1 MGRGPGHRLGRARRR
16 RLAGRHR
23 APRPGRAVVLHH
35 PAGRVD
41 GPAVGAV
48 LHGHRARRTGRDG
61 DGAGCRRPGGRRP
74 HPHPVSAPAGSAWGV
89 RRPGGR
95 EFALMAV
102 GVVGISL
109 SGPLTAL
116 VTAPALAIA
125 FWRNAAGA
133 VLLAPVL
140 ATRERATLRGLRLRH
155 LGSSVIAGLF
165 LAGHFAAWLPSLS
178 MTSVGAS
185 IALVTTTPVWTTL
198 VARLSGV
205 RLPVQVWWGLLL
217 AVVGAALIAGVDV
230 TVSTRALAGDGL
242 ATLGA
247 IFAAGYVLAGAR
259 ARQRLATSAYT
270 ITCYSV
276 CALVVAGA
284 PLVVGSPLAGFS
296 ARDWLLIAAITVCA
310 QLLGHTLL
318 NLVLSSVGPTVVS
331 LAVLLEVP
339 GALIVALVL
348 LQQAPP
354 LLALP
359 GMAAV
364 VAGVAL
370 VVRASRPATLVEP
383 AT

>member
-1 MGRGPGHRLGRARRR
+1 VSSA
-16 RLAGRHR
+16 
-23 APRPGRAVVLHH
+23 AP
-35 PAGRVD
+35 
-41 GPAVGAV
+41 
-48 LHGHRARRTGRDG
+48 
-61 DGAGCRRPGGRRP
+61 
-74 HPHPVSAPAGSAWGV
+74 SAWAV
-89 RRPGGR
+89 QRPGGR
-95 EFALMAV
+95 EFAIMGVAV
-102 GVVGISL
+102 FGISM

-116 VTAPALAIA
+116 VAAPALAIA

-133 VLLAPVL
+133 ALLLPVL

-155 LGSSVIAGLF
+155 LGSSVVAGLF

-205 RLPVQVWWGLLL
+205 RLPAQVWWGLLL

-270 ITCYSV
+270 IVCYSV
-276 CALVVAGA
+276 CALAVAGA
-284 PLVVGSPLAGFS
+284 ALVVGSPLAGFS

-348 LQQAPP
+348 LDQAPP

-370 VVRASRPATLVEP
+370 VVRASRPTTLVEP